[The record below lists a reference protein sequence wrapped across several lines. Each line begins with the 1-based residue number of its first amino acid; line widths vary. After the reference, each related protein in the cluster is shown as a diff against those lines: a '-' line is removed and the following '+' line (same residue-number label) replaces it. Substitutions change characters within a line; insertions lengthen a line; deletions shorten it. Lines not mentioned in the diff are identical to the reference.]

1 LKWHGSIY
9 DTWAKADWDEVI
21 FSDECKFNLFYSDGI
36 QRVWRKPGSRYEPK
50 NLRPTVKYGG
60 KSVMAWGCMSS
71 KGVGKLIF
79 IEGNMNSLDYVRILA
94 DNLGVSAAEMGLFD
108 YIFQQDNDPKHTSG
122 LARLFF
128 SERGIRVLEWPS
140 QSPDLNPIE
149 HLWAYMKRRL
159 AELAPKNINQL
170 KSFLIEIWNTI
181 PQEFLQKL
189 VASMPK
195 RCEEVI
201 KARGGHTSY

>member
-1 LKWHGSIY
+1 M
-9 DTWAKADWDEVI
+9 
-21 FSDECKFNLFYSDGI
+21 F
-36 QRVWRKPGSRYEPK
+36 R
-50 NLRPTVKYGG
+50 
-60 KSVMAWGCMSS
+60 

-94 DNLGVSAAEMGLFD
+94 DNLDVYAAKMGPFD

-128 SERGIRVLEWPS
+128 SERGIRILDQPS

-159 AELAPKNINQL
+159 AELAPKNIDQL

-181 PQEFLQKL
+181 LQEFLL

-201 KARGGHTSY
+201 KARGWHTSY